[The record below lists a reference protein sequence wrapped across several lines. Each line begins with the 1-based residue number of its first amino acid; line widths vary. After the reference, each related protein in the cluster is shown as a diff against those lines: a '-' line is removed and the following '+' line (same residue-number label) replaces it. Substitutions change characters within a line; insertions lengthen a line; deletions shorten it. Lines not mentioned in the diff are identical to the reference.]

1 LLLDFFKR
9 LTTQR
14 GVNEKLYSTIE
25 EVVDIADP
33 AIRRASRYRKKLCSP
48 VQTAQDYCSSM
59 IESVPGPVRLDRN
72 NYFNDPRVKAL
83 FASPEQ
89 MEELLRYSPEINI
102 LRKNGYSGEAVALL
116 TMTKH
121 EKTVLGHQKMGELI
135 MRDVA
140 QQTVDFTDHSII
152 APSAN
157 VGSAKVGIVKRGVEV
172 LATVAMER
180 ITNLRTTISELR
192 QKRDYLSG
200 VIKIKRGR
208 SRIQTSFSLP
218 DPILTEE
225 VKKAKDTLASVED
238 ELQEALKDLS
248 YPEDSLRYLIEII
261 QDPSRL
267 VAVDSHSIFL
277 NWMNVLVD
285 KQSDIKGN
293 EIVLAEFTLM
303 EDIKR
308 YGVFVVFTLEERDGH
323 HSVQ

>member
-1 LLLDFFKR
+1 MLLDLFKR
-9 LTTQR
+9 LTNQK
-14 GVNEKLYSTIE
+14 GVDEKLYSTIE
-25 EVVDIADP
+25 KVVNIADP
-33 AIRRASRYRKKLCSP
+33 AIRRASRYRKKLCRP

-121 EKTVLGHQKMGELI
+121 EQTVLGHQKVGELI

-140 QQTVDFTDHSII
+140 QHTVDFTDHSII

-157 VGSAKVGIVKRGVEV
+157 VGSAKVGIVERGVEV

-180 ITNLRTTISELR
+180 ITNLRNTISELR

-200 VIKIKRGR
+200 VIKIKQGR

-267 VAVDSHSIFL
+267 LAVHPHSIFL

-303 EDIKR
+303 EEIKR
-308 YGVFVVFTLEERDGH
+308 YGVFVVFTLEEDEH